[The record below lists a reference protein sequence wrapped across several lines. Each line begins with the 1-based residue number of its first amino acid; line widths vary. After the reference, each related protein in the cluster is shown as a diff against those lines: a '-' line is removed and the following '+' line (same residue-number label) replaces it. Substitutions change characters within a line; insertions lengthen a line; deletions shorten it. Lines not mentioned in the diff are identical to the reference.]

1 MPTLFN
7 GCGCGPPPPLTAAS
21 TWSWI
26 GHPVSGLCIP
36 TIRAFHTWFP
46 FGSGPEALSL
56 ACIHSS
62 PDRSTKSTRSAS
74 RPSAACRHRVSGS
87 LSLPSRGPFH
97 LSLTVLF
104 SIGHWVVFSLTEW
117 SPLIHTA
124 FLVFRATLD
133 TVCFG
138 QLSHTGVSPS
148 LPGLSSAFLLA
159 SLLRPTVRTP
169 KCMHFGLGSSAFDRL
184 YLRNRFSFSSSAY
197 LDVSVQRVPFRT
209 LWIHVRMTESLP
221 PGFPIQTSADRSL
234 CAAPRSFSQLITS
247 FVGSQCQGIR
257 PAPFLA

>member
-1 MPTLFN
+1 M
-7 GCGCGPPPPLTAAS
+7 
-21 TWSWI
+21 
-26 GHPVSGLCIP
+26 
-36 TIRAFHTWFP
+36 RA
-46 FGSGPEALSL
+46 
-56 ACIHSS
+56 
-62 PDRSTKSTRSAS
+62 
-74 RPSAACRHRVSGS
+74 SAACRHRVSGS

-117 SPLIHTA
+117 SPLFHTA

-159 SLLRPTVRTP
+159 SLLRLTVRTP
-169 KCMHFGLGSSAFDRL
+169 LCKHNGLGSSAFDRL

-209 LWIHVRMTESLP
+209 LWIHVRMTGSLL
-221 PGFPIQTSADRSL
+221 PGFPIQTSADHSL

>member
-1 MPTLFN
+1 MP
-7 GCGCGPPPPLTAAS
+7 AYIA
-21 TWSWI
+21 
-26 GHPVSGLCIP
+26 
-36 TIRAFHTWFP
+36 R
-46 FGSGPEALSL
+46 
-56 ACIHSS
+56 
-62 PDRSTKSTRSAS
+62 R
-74 RPSAACRHRVSGS
+74 
-87 LSLPSRGPFH
+87 
-97 LSLTVLF
+97 TVLQKVRGQPYGLPQLVGTGFQVLFHSPPGDLFTFPSQYCF

-117 SPLIHTA
+117 SPLFHTA

-159 SLLRPTVRTP
+159 SLLRLTVRTP
-169 KCMHFGLGSSAFDRL
+169 LCKHNGLGSSAFDRL

-209 LWIHVRMTESLP
+209 LWIHVRMTGSLL
-221 PGFPIQTSADRSL
+221 PGFPIQTSADHSL

-257 PAPFLA
+257 PAPL

>member
-1 MPTLFN
+1 M
-7 GCGCGPPPPLTAAS
+7 C
-21 TWSWI
+21 
-26 GHPVSGLCIP
+26 
-36 TIRAFHTWFP
+36 
-46 FGSGPEALSL
+46 
-56 ACIHSS
+56 
-62 PDRSTKSTRSAS
+62 K
-74 RPSAACRHRVSGS
+74 HRVSGA

-97 LSLTVLF
+97 LSFTVLCA
-104 SIGHWVVFSLTEW
+104 IGHWVVFSLTEW
-117 SPLIHTA
+117 SPLFHTA

-159 SLLRPTVRTP
+159 SLLRLTVRTP
-169 KCMHFGLGSSAFDRL
+169 LYKYNGLGSSAFDRL

-209 LWIHVRMTESLP
+209 LWIHVRMTGSLL
-221 PGFPIQTSADRSL
+221 PGFPIQTSADHSL

-247 FVGSQCQGIR
+247 FIGSQCQGIR